1 MSHALLSAS
10 AADKW
15 LHCTPSA
22 RLESLMPD
30 TAGESAQEGSL
41 AHELGELKARRH
53 FHGMDKGAFTRK
65 FNKIKGQDLYAVDMD
80 HDTDTYVEYLKD
92 VEMMFPSKPYAV
104 FETRV
109 DYSHIA
115 PEGFGTADC
124 IMIGGGHL
132 HIIDFKYG
140 KTVRVD
146 CKGNPQMKLYALGA
160 LQKYGLLY
168 SIEKVTL
175 HIVQPRMSNIS
186 SWDIT
191 CQDLN
196 AWGESIKP
204 VGQLAFDGVGECI
217 VGDWCDSHFCKCRA
231 TCRAYMKQMQDI
243 SPFMDKLPPILTDD
257 EVGQC
262 LTLAADIKKWYSILE
277 KYAMTALLAG
287 KTVAG
292 WKVVEGRSNRAF
304 NDVDLAYKALT
315 STGIEESLLYKRV
328 PITLTDCEKMLGKKE
343 FASTLADYVVKP
355 PGKPTIAPESDPRSH
370 YNPAMADFA
379 GLESNN

>member
-10 AADKW
+10 SAEKW

-22 RLESLMPD
+22 RMESLLPD

-41 AHELGELKARRH
+41 AHELAELKARRH

-65 FNKIKGQDLYAVDMD
+65 FNKIKNNDLYAVDMNNY
-80 HDTDTYVEYLKD
+80 TDDYVEYLKD
-92 VEMMFPSKPYAV
+92 VEMMFSSKPYAV
-104 FETRV
+104 FETKV

-124 IMIGGGHL
+124 IMIGGGYL
-132 HIIDFKYG
+132 HIVDFKYG
-140 KTVRVD
+140 KTVQVD
-146 CKGNPQMKLYALGA
+146 CVENPQMKLYALGA
-160 LQKYGLLY
+160 LKKYGLLY
-168 SIEKVTL
+168 SIEHVVL
-175 HIVQPRMSNIS
+175 HIVQPRMGNVS

-191 CQDLN
+191 CHNLN

-204 VGQLAFDGVGECI
+204 VGQMAHTGAGECI
-217 VGDWCDSHFCKCRA
+217 VGEWCDNHFCKCRA
-231 TCRAYMKQMQDI
+231 TCRAYTSQMQEVA
-243 SPFMDKLPPILTDD
+243 PFVDKLPPVLTDE

-262 LTLAADIKKWYSILE
+262 LTLAANIKKWYSILE
-277 KYAMTALLAG
+277 KHAMTALLAG
-287 KTVAG
+287 KNITG

-304 NDVDLAYKALT
+304 NDTDAAYKAL
-315 STGIEESLLYKRV
+315 SESGIDESLLYKRV

-343 FASTLADYVVKP
+343 FTEKLNEYVVKP
-355 PGKPTIAPESDPRSH
+355 PGKPTIAPISDSREH
-370 YNPAMADFA
+370 YNPAMTDFA

>member
-22 RLESLMPD
+22 RMEAVLPD

-41 AHELGELKARRH
+41 AHELAELKARRH

-65 FNKIKGQDLYAVDMD
+65 FNKIKSNELYIVDMD

-92 VEMMFPSKPYAV
+92 VEMMFSSKPYAV
-104 FETRV
+104 FETKV

-115 PEGFGTADC
+115 PEGFGTADS

-132 HIIDFKYG
+132 HIVDFKYG
-140 KTVRVD
+140 KTVQVD
-146 CKGNPQMKLYALGA
+146 CVDNPQMKLYALGA
-160 LQKYGLLY
+160 LKKYGLLY
-168 SIEKVTL
+168 DIKDVTL

-186 SWDIT
+186 SWTIT
-191 CQDLN
+191 CENLN
-196 AWGESIKP
+196 TWGESIKP
-204 VGQLAFDGVGECI
+204 VSQMAFDGTGECV
-217 VGDWCDSHFCKCRA
+217 VGGWCDSHFCKCRA
-231 TCRAYMKQMQDI
+231 TCRTYMERMQ
-243 SPFMDKLPPILTDD
+243 SVTQFMDKLPPVLTDD
-257 EVGQC
+257 EVGKC
-262 LTLAADIKKWYSILE
+262 LTLAADIKKWYSLLE

-287 KTVAG
+287 KNIAG

-304 NDVDLAYKALT
+304 NDIDQAYKALT
-315 STGIEESLLYKRV
+315 VSGIDESLLYKRV
-328 PITLTDCEKMLGKKE
+328 PITLTDCETMLGKKGFSE
-343 FASTLADYVVKP
+343 MLADYVVKP
-355 PGKPTIAPESDPRSH
+355 PGKPTIAPESDPRKH

-379 GLESNN
+379 GLASNK